1 MYKKII
7 RNLPSIVKT
16 CDELED
22 NNQIFKKELEQQIAQ
37 FLLKKQLKTKNNVV
51 SNGEEIES
59 VREVNKEYRN
69 S

>member
-22 NNQIFKKELEQQIAQ
+22 NSQIFKKEFEQQIAQ